1 VTKVR
6 ASDVEMPTEPAQ
18 AMLDNSTAFP
28 TNESVRDGRGIGRTM
43 CVFVERLRRSAGW
56 VVVAV
61 LAATASA
68 RAQTAATQT
77 DAGAMAA
84 ATADDS
90 TPPSDSPRNPSL
102 TADLTGVDLSTGS
115 IAKKPS
121 PRPPE
126 TVVET
131 PRPIT
136 RLDSDVGAP
145 EPLVRIPL
153 PPEAPPL
160 SSSAAIAPME
170 IPPTTRPLPA
180 NSPSSPEILAPR
192 RASVEPPDISTAPA
206 SLMSPAETPG
216 APTNLA
222 APESGTA
229 TASEI
234 AVAIDGALATLVTLS
249 PTVNPVGAGDWR
261 AARIAIRV
269 FYADRVFAPLWV
281 DARGLTSRGRA
292 VLGRLTRADEDGLDL
307 TAFALPDPTFADTR
321 PERLAEVEAT
331 ISAALVAYAMEA
343 SGSRIAPATLSK
355 FVTASPTVV
364 DPARAL
370 GETSSAAEPGDAL
383 AAYNPSQ
390 KGYREL
396 RDELTRLRASAPVAA
411 RRLPAGPTLKIG
423 MADPRVLLIRARF
436 GLGAQPDAR
445 VYDARVATAVA
456 AFQKSKGL
464 AADGALTTATSE
476 ALFGDPNFRREAAI
490 LANMEMWRWLPRDM
504 GQSRIEINVADYT
517 LHVMNGDEEV
527 HRARVIVGKPDTPT
541 PIFSNEVKYILVNPI
556 WRVPDSII
564 KKEMLPKLAND
575 PNYLTRH
582 GYQVSYVGDRVVVN
596 QPPGEGNAL
605 GRILFMFPNEHSVYL
620 HDTPTRGLFATNRR
634 AYSHG
639 CVRVEEPLGLAE
651 LLMGGAARG
660 WTAGRF
666 QALLGTSE
674 KAVEKTV
681 FLPHPLPIHIEYF
694 TEFVDAAGAA
704 QEREDVY
711 GLTEQVAATLSRLRQ
726 Y

>member
-1 VTKVR
+1 
-6 ASDVEMPTEPAQ
+6 M
-18 AMLDNSTAFP
+18 
-28 TNESVRDGRGIGRTM
+28 SV
-43 CVFVERLRRSAGW
+43 FANRLRTSVGW
-56 VVVAV
+56 IVVAA
-61 LAATASA
+61 LAATTAVA
-68 RAQTAATQT
+68 RAQTATPT
-77 DAGAMAA
+77 DAGSPAA
-84 ATADDS
+84 APVDDS
-90 TPPSDSPRNPSL
+90 QPPRVSSRDPSV

-115 IAKKPS
+115 IATKVR
-121 PRPPE
+121 PRPAE
-126 TVVET
+126 TVVEA
-131 PRPIT
+131 PRKIT
-136 RLDSDVGAP
+136 RLDSTPPDISAP
-145 EPLVRIPL
+145 EPLLRAPL

-170 IPPTTRPLPA
+170 IPPEARPARTDLPA
-180 NSPSSPEILAPR
+180 RPEFLAPR
-192 RASVEPPDISTAPA
+192 RASVEPSDISTAPA
-206 SLMSPAETPG
+206 GAIPPAETAV
-216 APTNLA
+216 APANLM
-222 APESGTA
+222 APESGPA

-234 AVAIDGALATLVTLS
+234 SVAIDGALASLVALS
-249 PTVNPVGAGDWR
+249 STANPVGAGDWR

-269 FYADRVFAPLWV
+269 FYADRLFAPLWV
-281 DARGLTSRGRA
+281 DAQGLTPRGRA
-292 VLGRLTRADEDGLDL
+292 LLGRLASADEDGLDL

-321 PERLAEVEAT
+321 PERLAEVET
-331 ISAALVAYAMEA
+331 TLSAALVAYAMEA
-343 SGSRIAPATLSK
+343 SGSRIAPANLSR
-355 FVTASPTVV
+355 FVTASPAVV
-364 DPARAL
+364 DPAKAL
-370 GETSSAAEPGDAL
+370 SETASAAEPGDAL

-390 KGYREL
+390 KGYQEL
-396 RDELTRLRASAPVAA
+396 RDELARLRASSPIAA
-411 RRLPAGPTLKIG
+411 RRRPAGPTLRIG
-423 MADPRVLLIRARF
+423 MEDPRVPLIRARF
-436 GLGAQPDAR
+436 GLGARTDPNDAR
-445 VYDARVATAVA
+445 LYDARVASAVA

-490 LANMEMWRWLPRDM
+490 LANMEMWRWQPRDM

-517 LHVMNGDEEV
+517 LHLMNGDEEV

-541 PIFSNEVKYILVNPI
+541 PIFSNEVKYILINPI

-564 KKEMLPKLAND
+564 KKEMLPGLAKD
-575 PNYLTRH
+575 PNYFAKR
-582 GYQVSYVGDRVVVN
+582 GFQVSYVGDRLVVN

-639 CVRVEEPLGLAE
+639 CVRVEEPLRLAE

-660 WTAGRF
+660 WTAAKF

-674 KAVEKTV
+674 KAV

-711 GLTEQVAATLSRLRQ
+711 GLTAQVAATLSRLRQ

>member
-1 VTKVR
+1 
-6 ASDVEMPTEPAQ
+6 M
-18 AMLDNSTAFP
+18 
-28 TNESVRDGRGIGRTM
+28 G
-43 CVFVERLRRSAGW
+43 VFLERLRSSAGW
-56 VVVAV
+56 IVVAA
-61 LAATASA
+61 LAATAPA
-68 RAQTAATQT
+68 RAQLAATLT
-77 DAGAMAA
+77 DAGGLAA

-90 TPPSDSPRNPSL
+90 APPRVAPRDPNM
-102 TADLTGVDLSTGS
+102 TADLTDVDLFTGS
-115 IAKKPS
+115 IAKKTP
-121 PRPPE
+121 PRRPE
-126 TVVET
+126 TVVDAPT
-131 PRPIT
+131 IT
-136 RLDSDVGAP
+136 RPDSDVGAP
-145 EPLVRIPL
+145 EPLVHAPL

-160 SSSAAIAPME
+160 SSSAAIAPMD
-170 IPPTTRPLPA
+170 IPPATRPTST
-180 NSPSSPEILAPR
+180 NSPSAPEILVPR
-192 RASVEPPDISTAPA
+192 RASVEPSDISTAPA
-206 SLMSPAETPG
+206 SLMPAETPS

-222 APESGTA
+222 APQSGTA
-229 TASEI
+229 TTSEI
-234 AVAIDGALATLVTLS
+234 AVAIDGALASLVTMS
-249 PTVNPVGAGDWR
+249 PAVNPVGAGDWR

-269 FYADRVFAPLWV
+269 FYADRAFAPLWI
-281 DARGLTSRGRA
+281 DSHGLTPRGRTL
-292 VLGRLTRADEDGLDL
+292 LGRLMRADEDGVDL
-307 TAFALPDPTFADTR
+307 TAFSLPDSTFADTR

-331 ISAALVAYAMEA
+331 LSAALVAYAMEA
-343 SGSRIAPATLSK
+343 SGSRIAPANLSK
-355 FVTASPTVV
+355 FVTASPSVV

-383 AAYNPSQ
+383 AAHNPGQ

-396 RDELTRLRASAPVAA
+396 RDELARLRASAPVAA
-411 RRLPAGPTLKIG
+411 RHLPAGPTLKIG
-423 MADPRVLLIRARF
+423 MADPRVPLIRARF
-436 GLGAQPDAR
+436 GLGAQPDAH

-464 AADGALTTATSE
+464 AADGALTEATSE
-476 ALFGDPNFRREAAI
+476 ALFGDPNFRRETAI
-490 LANMEMWRWLPRDM
+490 LANMEMWRWLPRNM

-517 LHVMNGDEEV
+517 LQVMNGDEEV

-564 KKEMLPKLAND
+564 KKEMLPKLAAD

-582 GYQVSYVGDRVVVN
+582 GYQVRYVGDRLVVN

-620 HDTPTRGLFATNRR
+620 HDTPTRGLFATSAR

-639 CVRVEEPLGLAE
+639 CVRVEEPLRLAE

-660 WTAGRF
+660 WTAERF

-674 KAVEKTV
+674 KAV

-694 TEFVDAAGAA
+694 TEFVDATGAA